1 MTARDARTGTDQARL
16 DSGWGQEAA
25 RLLALL
31 RQDRVA
37 GVSVATMR
45 ERGIEAP
52 AQAIYTLQLS
62 GYAIDRVLTAV
73 NGRKSPVYRLSGGPH
88 YRKGAPHDEP

>member
-37 GVSVATMR
+37 GVSVVTMR

-52 AQAIYTLQLS
+52 LRRSTRCSSPATQ
-62 GYAIDRVLTAV
+62 LTAS
-73 NGRKSPVYRLSGGPH
+73 SPP
-88 YRKGAPHDEP
+88 